1 MESGGYPAQL
11 SQVATLQWRHVMF
24 APPVAKKKTAAPQQA
39 NTWRAGADASAN
51 RKPEREVTPE
61 AKRAWDIGSIPVF
74 SPGDSDRPKADLKAT
89 HRPAAIRDVLGS
101 GGAPLEATARADMEW
116 HFGRSLGDVRV
127 HTGVRAVESAREVHA
142 RAYTLGN
149 DIVFG
154 EREYAPAT
162 PAGRTLLAHELAH
175 TVQQRGASRSAHT
188 AGPHASLERSA
199 DAAALRVVSGL
210 PVGALPVADLQIA
223 RKPVKE
229 ESEAEKL
236 ARHRFSKSP
245 KKKSV
250 APAGPGNQKKAPA
263 ADPAKERAAA
273 VAEAEAVARRHQSDK
288 DDASSKP
295 APPQPA
301 SAQKYP
307 YQDLAEGSGDAG
319 KSPAPAQQD
328 PAIRRAQEKFRKR
341 HKDHSPGN
349 LYNIDR
355 ALERVTRNNPDLL
368 IAYYEYYSDHKL
380 TDELDNK
387 KRAGET
393 SSGDTDLNE
402 DVLAL
407 SSTFSTSD
415 PISLLGGT
423 LLHEYSHTPQGGKK
437 DPVNQAPDEAK
448 AYGIELFFAERM
460 GDKKRADFISKR
472 SSNDSVDVSTG
483 SDKIFTASYDTIS
496 RLYEVIDKGGP
507 QANEARQMSV
517 EFISKNAEDYG
528 PKLRAF
534 IARR

>member
-1 MESGGYPAQL
+1 
-11 SQVATLQWRHVMF
+11 MF
-24 APPVAKKKTAAPQQA
+24 TRPVAKKPAAPQANSTHRPAIAQKDKIADRGPAQA
-39 NTWRAGADASAN
+39 ARHG
-51 RKPEREVTPE
+51 
-61 AKRAWDIGSIPVF
+61 WDIGSIPVL
-74 SPGDSDRPKADLKAT
+74 SPGGSDRIGD
-89 HRPAAIRDVLGS
+89 
-101 GGAPLEATARADMEW
+101 GAPLATALRADMEAY
-116 HFGRSLGDVRV
+116 FGRGLGDVRV
-127 HTGVRAVESAREVHA
+127 YTDARAAEAARNMQA
-142 RAYTLGN
+142 RAYTLGS

-154 EREYAPAT
+154 AGEYAPTA
-162 PAGRTLLAHELAH
+162 PAGRALLAHELAH
-175 TVQQRGASRSAHT
+175 TVQQRGASRFAQTGRQS
-188 AGPHASLERSA
+188 ASLERSA
-199 DAAALRVVSGL
+199 DTAALRVASGL
-210 PVGALPVADLQIA
+210 PVGALPVADIQIA
-223 RKPVKE
+223 RKPAKE

-236 ARHRFSKSP
+236 ARHRFTKP
-245 KKKSV
+245 LKKKSV
-250 APAGPGNQKKAPA
+250 APAAPGNQKKTPA

-273 VAEAEAVARRHQSDK
+273 IAEAEAAARTKQSDK
-288 DDASSKP
+288 DDASGKR
-295 APPQPA
+295 APQPP
-301 SAQKYP
+301 SAQKFP
-307 YQDLAEGSGDAG
+307 YQDVGEGSGDAG

-328 PAIRRAQEKFRKR
+328 PAVTHAQEKFRKR

-349 LYNIDR
+349 LHNIDR

-387 KRAGET
+387 KRAGAT

-407 SSTFSTSD
+407 TSNFPTSD

-423 LLHEYSHTPQGGKK
+423 LVHEYSHTPQGGKK

-460 GDKKRADFISKR
+460 GDKKRAEFINKR
-472 SSNDSVDVSTG
+472 SVNDSVDISTG

-528 PKLRAF
+528 SKLRAF
-534 IARR
+534 IAHR